1 MDSLMDSSS
10 IGLIVALLLLL
21 MASAFF
27 SASETAFSS
36 LSRVRLEEHAEAVG
50 ERRISATLA
59 LANNFDRLLST
70 ILVGNNIVNI
80 TAATLGTLLFTKLFR
95 AYGPTVST
103 VVLTLAVLLFGEV
116 SPKTFAK
123 GHAESVALRFTPALK
138 AIVVLLTPLTA
149 LLGLLQG
156 AIGKLFHAEGGPSV
170 TEDQILTMVSTAENQ
185 GAFDEDESEL
195 IRSAIEFGDMEVEEI
210 LIPRVDIV
218 SVSDQ
223 ATEEELEEI
232 ITANQ
237 FSRIPVWHESIDNIT
252 KVIHVRDFYQA
263 KREGVPWQVKTT
275 DVLTTSPSA
284 AIDDLLRLMQ
294 TQKTHM
300 AIVVDEFG
308 GTQGLVTLEDIL
320 EELVGEIWDEHDEVD
335 EDRILQQKDGT
346 YVISCKADIGDV
358 FELFQLEHPQDADD
372 FSSLSNW
379 VMECL
384 GHPPKRGDQFTY
396 ETVLVTVTE
405 VSRRRVLQIHIEQ
418 LPEPEQEG

>member
-210 LIPRVDIV
+210 
-218 SVSDQ
+218 
-223 ATEEELEEI
+223 